1 MEAKTY
7 KTQDLYE
14 AAALYAKGEKMVGIE
29 KVNNRRPCAFVFEN
43 AEVCKTLAMEYINNE
58 LAVLAKDYA
67 DAVKLLKSRVNT
79 IWTT

>member
-1 MEAKTY
+1 MTTKNY

-14 AAALYAKGEKMVGIE
+14 AAALYSKKEKMVGIE
-29 KVNNRRPCAFVFEN
+29 TDRKPYTFVFEN
-43 AEVCKTLAMEYINNE
+43 FEVCKSLSLEYINNE

-79 IWTT
+79 L

>member
-1 MEAKTY
+1 MAELRHY

-29 KVNNRRPCAFVFEN
+29 TERKPYTFVFDN
-43 AEVCKTLAMEYINNE
+43 FEVCKSLSMEYINNE

-79 IWTT
+79 L

>member
-1 MEAKTY
+1 MAEKKNY

-29 KVNNRRPCAFVFEN
+29 TERKPYTFIFEN
-43 AEVCKTLAMEYINNE
+43 YDICRSLSMEYINNE

-79 IWTT
+79 L

>member
-1 MEAKTY
+1 MASEKNY

-29 KVNNRRPCAFVFEN
+29 TVRKPYIFVFEN
-43 AEVCKTLAMEYINNE
+43 YDVCKTLSMEYINNE

-79 IWTT
+79 L

>member
-1 MEAKTY
+1 MAEKKNY

-14 AAALYAKGEKMVGIE
+14 AAAIYAKGEKMAGIE
-29 KVNNRRPCAFVFEN
+29 TERKPYTFVFEN
-43 AEVCKTLAMEYINNE
+43 YDICRSLSMEYINNE

-79 IWTT
+79 L

>member
-1 MEAKTY
+1 MAEKKNY

-14 AAALYAKGEKMVGIE
+14 AAALYAKGEKMIGIE
-29 KVNNRRPCAFVFEN
+29 TERKPYTFIFEYYD
-43 AEVCKTLAMEYINNE
+43 VCRSLSMEYINNE

-79 IWTT
+79 L

>member
-1 MEAKTY
+1 MTIEKKNY

-29 KVNNRRPCAFVFEN
+29 TERKPYTFIFEN
-43 AEVCKTLAMEYINNE
+43 YDICRSLSMEYINNE

-79 IWTT
+79 L